1 MYIDIFRFVVA
12 KKRFNINLKEII
24 FFDLAIIMDIHV
36 IVLNYYYN
44 FFSSLYAPGN
54 RYKPLKKSQHISQ
67 ILTIAI
73 KITSFHIEFKSV
85 L

>member
-44 FFSSLYAPGN
+44 FFLLCMLLGIDTNHSKNLSKFRKY
-54 RYKPLKKSQHISQ
+54 
-67 ILTIAI
+67 
-73 KITSFHIEFKSV
+73 
-85 L
+85 

>member
-44 FFSSLYAPGN
+44 FFFFVCSWESIQTTQ
-54 RYKPLKKSQHISQ
+54 KISANFANINYRNQ
-67 ILTIAI
+67 NNQL
-73 KITSFHIEFKSV
+73 SH
-85 L
+85 